1 MKGVRRHRLAIGV
14 LLCVIVTQITLA
26 VQSLSAQEAEIVDPV
41 ATREYAVALGFQKKK
56 LFEQAAVRWMQF
68 IGKFGNDARI
78 PNAHYHL
85 GVCQL
90 QSGNAEATATFLK
103 VLTQFPKFEQRD
115 AVQFNFGLAL
125 YNKSLT
131 SKSPDDFK
139 AAAVEFAKV
148 PEQYLQSPHIS
159 SALYYQAEC
168 IFQSGDR
175 PGAIAIYQ
183 KLIAEH
189 ATDPLLPTALFALA
203 TTLQEAGQ
211 YAEAV
216 TTYRSFLEKF
226 ATDRKTAECRLRLGL
241 TLTELKNYAE
251 AEKEFATAAGVQD
264 FALAD
269 LALFHQA
276 SSKREQ
282 KQLPDAAALFESLP
296 QKFKQSEYVSVAQ
309 LEGGKCRFLANQ
321 FPQAKDAFTAVM
333 NAKKPES
340 SEAAWWLGKT
350 LIQLKQAV
358 AAIPI
363 LDQAIAEWTQSEF
376 LSDLNFTRI
385 EAIYEDEKRRPETIT
400 LYAQFADKFASDEL
414 TADARY
420 RAALTALQLND
431 LVVAQQQSD
440 LFVNNA
446 AFKSHSLLPD
456 AIFVA
461 AESRLVGVTPDLA
474 TADALYH
481 RMITE
486 FPEHPQSPRSR
497 VRVGFCLFSREQ
509 FDQAI
514 ASLTAVVP
522 GLKSPGLAAEAQF
535 LIGLSQSAM
544 KRRPEAVAALRA
556 AKQAKADWERGDE
569 VLLALATALVE
580 SDQPDAAIVE
590 LNQLIQVFPKS
601 EYCDRAW
608 FRLGEIQA
616 DQKKFDAAVAAFQQ
630 VVARYPASE
639 FAPLALYSAGSTLF
653 DKADYG
659 GAINQLNGLQS
670 QFPKS
675 AVATDGLYMRGLCQ
689 HRQKN
694 YPAAIIDLQEF
705 LKLNPANDNAKL
717 DAQYS
722 LVLCHAGLKQHDQTL
737 LVANELLKLKPD
749 HAAAD
754 KVMYEQA
761 FAYSET
767 GKAKESADTFRQ
779 LATKIPDSNLAPE
792 CWLRVADYHATEKQ
806 FTESIAASAQGLT
819 KVKDP
824 KLKEQLQFRQGSS
837 QFSADAFV
845 QAAATL
851 QTQINEH
858 PQGSLQIDATWL
870 VAESLFRQNKYQE
883 AIPWY
888 QKMIDAKSE
897 KYHARALYRAGTCAN
912 ELKQWPLGQEHFTAL
927 TTQFPKFEQ
936 IGEALYGLGFSL
948 QNQNQLDQAC
958 AVYARVTK
966 ETNTESA
973 AKARFMM
980 GECAFAQKKY
990 DIAWQHFL
998 EAAIGYPYPEW
1009 QALGHFEAARC
1020 FIELSMPDKAMES
1033 LQEVV
1038 EKFPN
1043 HARAKDAAK
1052 LLADLKAANS

>member
-1 MKGVRRHRLAIGV
+1 VTGV
-14 LLCVIVTQITLA
+14 LICTLVAQISTNSRLLFAQQPDTL
-26 VQSLSAQEAEIVDPV
+26 DPV

-56 LFEQAAVRWMQF
+56 LFEQASVRWTQF
-68 IGKFGNDARI
+68 ITRFGNDTRI

-90 QSGNAEATATFLK
+90 QSGNPEAAATFLK

-115 AVQFNFGLAL
+115 AVQFNLGLAL
-125 YNKSLT
+125 YNKALT
-131 SKSPDDFK
+131 SKTPDDFK

-148 PEQYLQSPHIS
+148 PAHYAQSSHIPA
-159 SALYYQAEC
+159 ALYYQAEC
-168 IFQSGDR
+168 MFQAGDR
-175 PGAIAIYQ
+175 PGAITLYQ

-189 ATDPLLPTALFALA
+189 AANPLLPTALFALA
-203 TTLQEAGQ
+203 TTQQEVGQ
-211 YAEAV
+211 NAEAV

-226 ATDRKTAECRLRLGL
+226 PTDRKAAECRMRLGL
-241 TLTELKNYAE
+241 TLTDLKNYAE
-251 AEKEFATAAGVQD
+251 AEKEFAIAAGVKD
-264 FALAD
+264 FTLAD

-276 SSKREQ
+276 RSKREQ
-282 KQLPDAAALFESLP
+282 NQMPEAAALFESLP
-296 QKFKQSEYVSVAQ
+296 QKFKDSEYVPVAQ

-321 FPQAKDAFTAVM
+321 FPQAKDAFTVVM
-333 NAKKPES
+333 NAKKTES
-340 SEAAWWLGKT
+340 PEAAWWLGKT
-350 LIQLKQAV
+350 LIQLKQAA

-363 LDQAIAEWTQSEF
+363 LDQAIAEWPQSEF
-376 LSDLNFTRI
+376 LPDLNFTRI
-385 EAIYEDEKRRPETIT
+385 EANYEDEKRRPETVT
-400 LYAQFADKFASDEL
+400 LYAQFADKFATDEL
-414 TADARY
+414 AADARY

-446 AFKSHSLLPD
+446 LFKLHPLLPD

-461 AESRLVGVTPDLA
+461 AESRLVAATPDLA
-474 TADALYH
+474 TADALYQ

-497 VRVGFCLFSREQ
+497 VRIGFCLFSREQ
-509 FDQAI
+509 FDPAI
-514 ASLTAVVP
+514 ASLNAVVP
-522 GLKSPGLAAEAQF
+522 GLKYPELVAEAQF
-535 LIGLSQSAM
+535 LIGLSQTAM
-544 KRRPEAVAALRA
+544 KRRPEAVAALRSA
-556 AKQAKADWERGDE
+556 RQAKADWERGDE
-569 VLLALATALVE
+569 VLLALATALVHA
-580 SDQPDAAIVE
+580 DQQDAAIAE
-590 LNQLIQVFPKS
+590 LNQLIQQFPKS
-601 EYCDRAW
+601 EYGDRAW
-608 FRLGEIQA
+608 FRLGEIQN
-616 DQKKFDAAVAAFQQ
+616 DQKKFDAAIGAFQQ

-639 FAPLALYSAGSTLF
+639 FAPLAIYGAGSTLF
-653 DKADYG
+653 DKAEYA
-659 GAINQLNGLQS
+659 GAINQLNGLLS

-675 AVATDGLYMRGLCQ
+675 AIAADGLYMRGLCQ

-694 YPAAIIDLQEF
+694 YPAAVVDLQEF
-705 LKLNPANDNAKL
+705 LKLNLANENVKL

-722 LVLCHAGLKQHDQTL
+722 LVLCHAGLKQHDQTI

-749 HAAAD
+749 YAAAD
-754 KVMYEQA
+754 KVMYEMA

-767 GKAKESADTFRQ
+767 GKAKETLDTFRQ
-779 LATKIPDSNLAPE
+779 LATKFPDSDLAPE
-792 CWLRVADYHATEKQ
+792 CWLRIADYHATEKQ
-806 FTESIAASAQGLT
+806 FMEAIAASVNGLT

-837 QFSADAFV
+837 QFLAAAFV
-845 QAAATL
+845 DAATTL
-851 QTQINEH
+851 QAQITEH
-858 PQGSLQIDATWL
+858 PQGGLLMDATWL
-870 VAESLFRQNKYQE
+870 VAESMFRQNKYQE
-883 AIPWY
+883 ALPWY
-888 QKMIDAKSE
+888 QKTIDAKPE
-897 KYHARALYRAGTCAN
+897 KYHARAMYRAGTCAN
-912 ELKQWPLGQEHFTAL
+912 ELKQWPLGQQHFTAI

-936 IGEALYGLGFSL
+936 VGEALYGLGFAL
-948 QNQNQLDQAC
+948 QNQNQLDQASV
-958 AVYARVTK
+958 VYERVTK

-1020 FIELSMPDKAMES
+1020 FIELKMPDKARES

-1052 LLADLKAANS
+1052 LLADLKAAM